1 MNISKRKGI
10 ALILL
15 VAIILVS
22 IGFVA
27 FLHKSVTLTVDG
39 KSQGLT
45 TYTLKV
51 GNLLHKVNIPLA
63 PQDELSP
70 PQNTWLKENDQITLL
85 HAVPVQILAD
95 GKITSLVSADRIPA
109 SLLTQAGVTLH
120 PADQVLSNGQL
131 LDPNLALPEDQQS
144 ISLQVVRAVSY
155 SLTEEGNTQVFSS
168 TSTTLGSALWS
179 AGYSLFATDQLSPP
193 AETMLTPD
201 LSATLNRSSEVTIQ
215 LQDADVI
222 VRTAASTVGEALA
235 DAALPAQGL
244 DYSLPSPEEPI
255 PPTKDVRI
263 VRVTEQVLVEQ
274 SPLPF
279 ETQYQAVSDL
289 EIDNQT
295 IIQPGEYGL
304 TAQRVRVRY
313 EDGQE
318 VSRQVESEW
327 VARQPV
333 PRIIGYGTMLVMHT
347 TVVDGITINYWRTL
361 NMYATSYHPSTT
373 GNTTASGL
381 PLQKGIAAVDTSIIP
396 FYTQMYVP
404 GYGEAL
410 AADIGGGVHGR
421 MIDLGYSDEDYVAWH
436 QWVTVYFLW
445 PPPANIV
452 WVVP

>member
-1 MNISKRKGI
+1 MAIFKRKAI

-15 VAIILVS
+15 ATIILVA
-22 IGFVA
+22 IT
-27 FLHKSVTLTVDG
+27 LIWLLQKSVTLTVDG

-51 GNLLHKVNIPLA
+51 GSLLHKLNIPLS
-63 PQDELSP
+63 PQDDLSP
-70 PQNTWLKENDQITLL
+70 SQDAWLEENDQIILL

-95 GKITSLVSADRIPA
+95 GKITSLVSADRIPS
-109 SLLTQAGVTLH
+109 SLLIHAGITLR

-131 LDPNLALPEDQQS
+131 LDPNLPLPDDQQS
-144 ISLQVVRAVSY
+144 ISLQVVRAASY
-155 SLTEEGNTQVFSS
+155 SLTEEGNTQVYTS

-179 AGYSLFATDQLSPP
+179 AGFSLFATDQLNPP
-193 AETMLTPD
+193 AKTMLIPG
-201 LSATLNRSSEVTIQ
+201 LAATLNRSSEVTIH

-222 VRTAASTVGEALA
+222 VRTAASTVGDALA
-235 DAALPAQGL
+235 DAALPIQGL
-244 DYSLPSPEEPI
+244 DYSLPAPEEPI
-255 PPTKDVRI
+255 PPTKDVRL

-304 TAQRVRVRY
+304 TAQRLRVRY

-318 VSRQVESEW
+318 VARQVESEW
-327 VARQPV
+327 IARQPV
-333 PRIIGYGTMLVMHT
+333 PRIIGYGTKLVMHT
-347 TVVDGITINYWRTL
+347 TVVDGISINYWRAL

-381 PLQKGIAAVDTSIIP
+381 PLQKGVAAVDTSIIP

-404 GYGEAL
+404 GYGEVL

-421 MIDLGYSDEDYVAWH
+421 MIDLGYSDEDYVGWH

-445 PPPANIV
+445 PPPGNIV
-452 WVVP
+452 WVIP